1 MTLPRGPLVLVMP
14 EAKRLHVTE
23 AARQEGWFA
32 ASSSSS
38 GPFLVITQSF
48 GSVVF
53 ILGAAFFAALVR
65 GFAGFGA
72 ALIFIPLASAA
83 IGPREASPI
92 LLLVDMVL
100 TTAML
105 PNAWRFANRKE
116 VGTMAAGAIV
126 GVPAGAAILA
136 WAPAT
141 VLRWAIC
148 AIVLLLLAFLISG
161 WRYHG
166 RPRPKYTAG
175 VGLIAGLFSG
185 AAQLGGPPVAAYWLG
200 GGHEG
205 KIVRSNIILY
215 FAISSVFSFVSYLMG
230 GLIGWEV
237 LAIAILAAPC
247 YALGLAAGSHLFGF
261 ASEKMFRTI
270 CFVLI
275 AISAIAGMP
284 LLDGLFG

>member
-1 MTLPRGPLVLVMP
+1 M
-14 EAKRLHVTE
+14 
-23 AARQEGWFA
+23 
-32 ASSSSS
+32 
-38 GPFLVITQSF
+38 ITQTF

-53 ILGAAFFAALVR
+53 IVGVAFFAALVR

-105 PNAWRFANRKE
+105 PNACRFADRKE
-116 VGTMAAGAIV
+116 VGTMAVGAIV

-141 VLRWAIC
+141 LLRWAIC
-148 AIVLLLLAFLISG
+148 IVVLLLLVFLISG
-161 WRYHG
+161 WRYYG
-166 RPRPKYTAG
+166 RPRAKYTAG
-175 VGLIAGLFSG
+175 VGLVAGLFSG
-185 AAQLGGPPVAAYWLG
+185 AAQIGGPPVAAYWLG

-215 FAISSVFSFVSYLMG
+215 FAVSSAFSLVSYLAG
-230 GLIGWEV
+230 GLIGWKV
-237 LAIAILAAPC
+237 LAMAILAAPC
-247 YALGLAAGSHLFGF
+247 YALGLAAGSHLFSF
-261 ASEKMFRTI
+261 ASERMFRMI
-270 CFVLI
+270 CFALI

-284 LLDGLFG
+284 ALDGLFG